1 MLTFEN
7 ATTLPSG
14 GSWTGDGESAAAGH
28 SSHNRS
34 SSTSPCF
41 FQFCC
46 LLVCLLREA
55 AVHGKVVVPRG
66 MRLKNQLAHSPTLAH
81 TRSRARARAH
91 THTHT
96 HNYPEDSSASTS
108 RHFGRGGHQRTRKA
122 GVPTTC
128 TCHSPLPI
136 HPPHNYVASSC
147 VARGMMRPDDA
158 ALFLL
163 LLRSSRPSCSS
174 PAPLLW
180 AYSAWRRCSRACA
193 NCDGLVCHGLSTGAR
208 LSWLC
213 SPFFGY
219 NLAQG
224 LGLASNTLHMLWHC
238 IYLGILP
245 PRTHTH
251 SRRRTRLAFHADR
264 LIVLRVGINHLS
276 LMFCTFICPDSSK

>member
-81 TRSRARARAH
+81 TRSRARAH

-96 HNYPEDSSASTS
+96 HTQLPGGQLCFNKSALWEGRTSKDQKSGRSDDMYLPFSS
-108 RHFGRGGHQRTRKA
+108 
-122 GVPTTC
+122 P
-128 TCHSPLPI
+128 
-136 HPPHNYVASSC
+136 HPPAPQLRCLVLCGTRH
-147 VARGMMRPDDA
+147 DA
-158 ALFLL
+158 TRRRCLVLAPSALLPAILL
-163 LLRSSRPSCSS
+163 LSCSS
-174 PAPLLW
+174 SVGLL
-180 AYSAWRRCSRACA
+180 
-193 NCDGLVCHGLSTGAR
+193 
-208 LSWLC
+208 
-213 SPFFGY
+213 
-219 NLAQG
+219 
-224 LGLASNTLHMLWHC
+224 
-238 IYLGILP
+238 
-245 PRTHTH
+245 
-251 SRRRTRLAFHADR
+251 RLAP
-264 LIVLRVGINHLS
+264 VLSGLR
-276 LMFCTFICPDSSK
+276 

>member
-14 GSWTGDGESAAAGH
+14 GRWTGDGESAAAGH

-96 HNYPEDSSASTS
+96 HTI
-108 RHFGRGGHQRTRKA
+108 T
-122 GVPTTC
+122 
-128 TCHSPLPI
+128 
-136 HPPHNYVASSC
+136 
-147 VARGMMRPDDA
+147 
-158 ALFLL
+158 
-163 LLRSSRPSCSS
+163 
-174 PAPLLW
+174 
-180 AYSAWRRCSRACA
+180 
-193 NCDGLVCHGLSTGAR
+193 
-208 LSWLC
+208 
-213 SPFFGY
+213 
-219 NLAQG
+219 
-224 LGLASNTLHMLWHC
+224 
-238 IYLGILP
+238 
-245 PRTHTH
+245 
-251 SRRRTRLAFHADR
+251 RRTALLQQVGTLGGADIKGPEKRAFRRHVPAILLSPSTRPTITLPRLVWHAA
-264 LIVLRVGINHLS
+264 
-276 LMFCTFICPDSSK
+276 